1 VVRTGG
7 GFVSIEQFLEKY
19 GKLEEMKHLKLLSN
33 KKMIENIRI
42 LGRHSPPSQQ
52 ASYSTQPT
60 GSGAQLNTID
70 VQPKQE
76 YDTKT
81 PVKPKPFGVE
91 KHIFSTS

>member
-42 LGRHSPPSQQ
+42 LGRHSPPSQ
-52 ASYSTQPT
+52 
-60 GSGAQLNTID
+60 
-70 VQPKQE
+70 
-76 YDTKT
+76 
-81 PVKPKPFGVE
+81 
-91 KHIFSTS
+91 